1 MNEEDKTHI
10 NSFKFYDRDELEE
23 LTKQYYL
30 ENKQLLKENEE
41 LKKHL
46 EKKYEKVG
54 TLTCELLYE
63 ENTRLVNEITV
74 LKTENQKL
82 KEMQCIFL
90 GTGCQNKIKEYKIQQ
105 KEFIEYLENEIKRYR
120 KTLSERPTNDLE
132 YNNYKVT
139 DVALEQIKIVLSKY
153 KEIIGVKDE

>member
-1 MNEEDKTHI
+1 MNNEDKIHI

-30 ENKQLLKENEE
+30 ENKQLLKENKE
-41 LKKHL
+41 LKKQL

-54 TLTCELLYE
+54 TLTAEILYE

-82 KEMQCIFL
+82 KEMQCTFL
-90 GTGCQNKIKEYKIQQ
+90 GTGCQNKMK
-105 KEFIEYLENEIKRYR
+105 
-120 KTLSERPTNDLE
+120 
-132 YNNYKVT
+132 
-139 DVALEQIKIVLSKY
+139 KY
-153 KEIIGVKDE
+153 